1 MVKTLGLD
9 DGGGSIAIKNAVY
22 TPAIEG
28 DWMTQ
33 NHLPRPHGGRLIDRV
48 LTGKTKN
55 KAKKIAKELEK
66 IHIDKETGIEL
77 GNIGKGVLS
86 PLEGFMV
93 REDYL
98 NVVERKIL
106 TKGLPWT
113 IPILLDVSKEEV
125 GDVKEGDDV
134 ALLYKEEIVA
144 LMHIEDIYNYDKKG
158 MAEKVFGTID
168 SSHPGVAKT
177 CGMKGL
183 LLGGRIDLVEEI
195 VTPFQEYAIAPSITR
210 NLFRAKGWKTVVG
223 FQTRNIPHKGHECIQ
238 KTALSL
244 FDGLFINPLLG
255 RKKKGDFKDEVI
267 LDAYKA
273 LIKNYYPMERVI
285 FGVLQT
291 EMRYAGPREA
301 IHHAIM
307 RKNFGCTHFI
317 VGRDHAGIGD
327 YYSPYAAQEAF
338 AEFPDLGITPILF
351 PSFYYCS
358 RCLSIV
364 NARICPHGSEY
375 HMQFSG
381 TKIRQSIVNGEKV
394 PSDFVRPEVGEV
406 IARWRQPLVEED

>member
-1 MVKTLGLD
+1 MVKKSVG
-9 DGGGSIAIKNAVY
+9 Y
-22 TPAIEG
+22 TIDLEG
-28 DWMTQ
+28 DWIMY
-33 NHLPRPHGGRLIDRV
+33 NHLSKPHGGRLIDRV
-48 LTGKTKN
+48 LVGKMKN
-55 KAKKIAKELEK
+55 KAKETAKELAK
-66 IHIDKETGIEL
+66 IHIDKETSIEL

-98 NVVERKIL
+98 NVLERKRL

-113 IPILLDVSKEEV
+113 IPILLDVSKE
-125 GDVKEGDDV
+125 DVKDLKEGDDI
-134 ALLYKEEIVA
+134 ALIYNEEIIA
-144 LMHIEDIYNYDKKG
+144 LMHIEDIYKFDKKEI
-158 MAEKVFGTID
+158 AEKVFGTTD
-168 SSHPGVAKT
+168 PLHPGVVKT
-177 CGMKGL
+177 YNMREI
-183 LLGGRIDLVEEI
+183 LLGGKIDLVEEFI
-195 VTPFQEYAIAPSITR
+195 TPFQEYALAPSATR
-210 NLFRAKGWKTVVG
+210 SLFKAKGWKTVVG

-273 LIKNYYPMERVI
+273 LITNYFPMERVV

-327 YYSPYAAQEAF
+327 YYPPYAAQEAF
-338 AEFPDLGITPILF
+338 AEFPDLGITPVFF

-364 NARICPHGSEY
+364 NRKICPHGSEY
-375 HMQFSG
+375 HLQFSG
-381 TKIRQSIVNGEKV
+381 TKIRQSIVNEGRV
-394 PSDFVRPEVGEV
+394 PSELIRPEVADV
-406 IARWRQPLVEED
+406 ITRWKEPFIEED